1 MPTTVT
7 GMLPEIKDYTPTFL
21 YLYNES
27 TGALVNAGGD
37 AITIVSTGF
46 YSASVDE
53 TISEYIA
60 RIDDSTGQIWV
71 GWLNSSGKL
80 QSDRPVSLTS
90 LGGGARTV
98 VITVNDGTTNLTGAF
113 VRVIKV
119 GDPAINL
126 FGTTVSGVVTFNLDD
141 GSYTVSI
148 TKGGYS
154 YAGTTLVVDGTEAVT
169 YSMAATSI
177 TPGTGSFTT
186 GFLTAYD
193 EVGTIEAGASVYC
206 ELTKAPVGDLG
217 FSYDSALRTLTSDAN
232 GLVEIEGLI
241 KGGTYRIWRGVR
253 NSSPTSNNLFLIPTT
268 AGSTYEL
275 PSHIGRE

>member
-98 VITVNDGTTNLTGAF
+98 VINE
-113 VRVIKV
+113 
-119 GDPAINL
+119 
-126 FGTTVSGVVTFNLDD
+126 
-141 GSYTVSI
+141 
-148 TKGGYS
+148 
-154 YAGTTLVVDGTEAVT
+154 TLED
-169 YSMAATSI
+169 
-177 TPGTGSFTT
+177 
-186 GFLTAYD
+186 
-193 EVGTIEAGASVYC
+193 
-206 ELTKAPVGDLG
+206 
-217 FSYDSALRTLTSDAN
+217 
-232 GLVEIEGLI
+232 
-241 KGGTYRIWRGVR
+241 
-253 NSSPTSNNLFLIPTT
+253 
-268 AGSTYEL
+268 
-275 PSHIGRE
+275 